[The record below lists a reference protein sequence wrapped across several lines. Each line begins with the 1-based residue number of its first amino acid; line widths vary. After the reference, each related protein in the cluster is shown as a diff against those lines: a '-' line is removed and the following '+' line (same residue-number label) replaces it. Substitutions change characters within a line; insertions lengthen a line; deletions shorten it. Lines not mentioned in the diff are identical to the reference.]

1 MGKILFIINVQSIS
15 DIITNSSSELFVFQ
29 KPSVKEITKL
39 LDTYVPGW
47 KNEYK
52 EPILFSNMDVEDQN
66 YYIDWVTDLPAFY
79 CYDDDIER
87 YNKDVIKTVHR
98 KLCVP
103 EDEVPSLFNNWNQP
117 VISSNNNY
125 TWIHYNLEW
134 SEKGLKL
141 LRDKYKYDIC
151 LWSLYE
157 NPNYER
163 LKQIEMLLGGKRY
176 HLG

>member
-1 MGKILFIINVQSIS
+1 MNI
-15 DIITNSSSELFVFQ
+15 
-29 KPSVKEITKL
+29 
-39 LDTYVPGW
+39 
-47 KNEYK
+47 
-52 EPILFSNMDVEDQN
+52 EDQEC
-66 YYIDWVTDLPAFY
+66 YIDWVTELPNFY
-79 CYDDDIER
+79 YYDDDIET
-87 YNKDVIKTVHR
+87 YNKDVIRTVHR
-98 KLCVP
+98 ELCVP

-125 TWIHYNLEW
+125 TWIYYNLEW